1 MFRIFRSLAV
11 LAAVWSPFHFFSQRA
26 EAILNYNIY
35 ESGDNLVVETT
46 GNLNLPDPVDPFD
59 SSGCSVGALKI
70 NIFTPPV
77 SVICTGSAGSVL
89 RYLISGPSTFAAGT
103 AVLVPAT
110 TVSGLSTVMSVGGGE
125 SEFDI
130 SPTYTPGTPI
140 ISNAIFSGKTLADL
154 GLTPTSGLLGTWTL
168 VGSGDTINVN
178 VVPGPLPVLGAGVAF
193 GFSRRLRRRIRQS
206 QFVADS

>member
-1 MFRIFRSLAV
+1 
-11 LAAVWSPFHFFSQRA
+11 
-26 EAILNYNIY
+26 
-35 ESGDNLVVETT
+35 
-46 GNLNLPDPVDPFD
+46 
-59 SSGCSVGALKI
+59 
-70 NIFTPPV
+70 
-77 SVICTGSAGSVL
+77 
-89 RYLISGPSTFAAGT
+89 
-103 AVLVPAT
+103 
-110 TVSGLSTVMSVGGGE
+110 MSVGGGE

-168 VGSGDTINVN
+168 VGTGDTINVN

-206 QFVADS
+206 QFVAGS